1 MLFENLVSAFMLILG
16 VSGMIFVQG
25 FTKANARIMP
35 EVAFI
40 IMIVLSAIVL
50 IKNLVHARAS
60 VTPKASDQVSPE
72 ADDEAGVKRKKYWL
86 MFAVKFAIILF
97 FFVTFPRINYFIMA
111 PLTIIAVALLSGVS
125 WKKVIPTAVVVT
137 AAIYGIFIVWLNVFV

>member
-16 VSGMIFVQG
+16 AAGMVFVQG
-25 FTKANARIMP
+25 FTKENARIMP
-35 EVAFI
+35 EVAFA
-40 IMIVLSAIVL
+40 IMIVFSVIVL
-50 IKNLVHARAS
+50 VKNLARARVS
-60 VTPKASDQVSPE
+60 AAAPQAS
-72 ADDEAGVKRKKYWL
+72 ADSDGESAADRKKYWL

-97 FFVTFPRINYFIMA
+97 FFITFPRISYFVMA
-111 PLTIIAVALLSGVS
+111 PLTIIAVALISGVS